1 MKRVALFLSLS
12 VIVSCSLTDNYSL
25 DTQKSI
31 DLSPLIITKG
41 AQDFFQRDFSVSM
54 EDVNMYLRFNSP
66 KDKEVLSI
74 TPITLY
80 NDKVQ
85 GYLVSFNEGW
95 SLISADKRTKIILAE
110 STKGLFSLDNTE
122 DPNEGRRTLI
132 MSFLSE
138 VHTIQNLSS
147 ETDVEKVL
155 GKEALSE
162 MKNNVLLWDL
172 LTEPTQVLEGPET
185 KYNEPNWVYVLDTV
199 VYDTM
204 TVDVVN
210 HLTETRWIQ
219 EAPYNLY
226 FPFTDYSY
234 TYHVPTGCVPLAGS
248 QMLYFLHNRLGYPEY
263 APSYAEVSGT
273 YMNFTWDQTGS
284 SSTIWN
290 DMNSS
295 NGISAAKLI
304 AKIAKTGGVTF
315 QQVNSSFM
323 TGASTESLINVFDD
337 YGINTYYQTYN
348 QDSVIFYIMERGIP
362 VIADA
367 NYDLSNQ
374 YSGHC
379 FIIDAG
385 LKGQRR
391 ATFYYKKVYLDGTY
405 GTGYLEYRY
414 YNDYIW
420 KYGINWG
427 FGAGYDY
434 DWYMSTGSWTIN
446 CDSFDYNRHILLGYN
461 LIDN

>member
-41 AQDFFQRDFSVSM
+41 TQDFFQRDFSVSM

-162 MKNNVLLWDL
+162 MENNVLLWDL

-185 KYNEPNWVYVLDTV
+185 KYNEPNWVYVLDTII
-199 VYDTM
+199 YDTV
-204 TVDVVN
+204 TVEFVD
-210 HLTETRWIQ
+210 HLTETRWTQ
-219 EAPYNLY
+219 HSPYNQY
-226 FPFTDYSY
+226 FPY
-234 TYHVPTGCVPLAGS
+234 TNTYYTTHVPNGCVPLAGA
-248 QMLYFLHNRLGYPEY
+248 QMLYFLHNELGVPQY
-263 APSYAEVSGT
+263 APTNASVSGT
-273 YMNFTWDQTGS
+273 YYNYTWDQTGN

-290 DMNSS
+290 SMNSS
-295 NGISAAKLI
+295 DGASAAVFI
-304 AKIAKTGGVTF
+304 AKIAKTIGVTF
-315 QQVNSSFM
+315 VQTNGVFY
-323 TGASTESLINVFDD
+323 TGASTESLIDVFDD
-337 YGINTYYQTYN
+337 YGIGISYYTYN
-348 QDSVIFYIMERGIP
+348 QDSVKFYIMERGMP

-367 NYDLSNQ
+367 DNSSNNNI
-374 YSGHC
+374 SGHS

-391 ATFYYKKVYLDGTY
+391 AAFYYKKVYLDGTY
-405 GTGYLEYRY
+405 GIGYHEYLY
-414 YNDYIW
+414 LNDYIW
-420 KYGINWG
+420 KFGINWG
-427 FGAGYDY
+427 MGPEYDY
-434 DWYMSTGSWTIN
+434 EWYQPTGSWTIN
-446 CDSFDYNRHILLGYN
+446 GDSFDYNRHIILGYRIN
-461 LIDN
+461 